1 MRMIEKLVC
10 QINEEVEGAKHYAE
24 KALLLKAEGDA
35 SWSNRYKEMANDEI
49 KHAAW
54 IHDYTVQQID
64 KLKVVYQAPQEM
76 REKWEREHTNYVEQ
90 VAWIKQM
97 LNM

>member
-10 QINEEVEGAKHYAE
+10 QMKDEVEGAKQYAE
-24 KALLLKAEGDA
+24 KALLLKAEND
-35 SWSNRYKEMANDEI
+35 STWSNRYKEMANDEL
-49 KHAAW
+49 KHATW

-64 KLKVVYQAPQEM
+64 KLKTVYQTPETM
-76 REKWEREHTNYVEQ
+76 REKWEHDHAEYVEQ

-97 LNM
+97 IAM